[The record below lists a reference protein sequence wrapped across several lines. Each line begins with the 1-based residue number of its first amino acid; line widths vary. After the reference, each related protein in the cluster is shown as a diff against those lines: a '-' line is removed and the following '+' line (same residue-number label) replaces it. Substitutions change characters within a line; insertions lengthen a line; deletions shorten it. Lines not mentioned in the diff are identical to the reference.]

1 MSRTP
6 IDAGIDRIDSRDVLD
21 EIKLLELE
29 DRWVIVQ
36 RDGDTERWWNWDE
49 GRWVDDI
56 ADTTRCTFDEQED
69 VDGPPTV
76 IGWSWEL
83 DGDEQEYERLVRLR
97 ELIDLM
103 ENASMDS
110 ATDGIFAIEDSDF
123 EDYAQELAEE
133 VCADWR
139 LIRDSRWPFSCID
152 WEKAADELKVDYT
165 EFEWQGYT
173 YWTR

>member
-1 MSRTP
+1 MSTHHDISP
-6 IDAGIDRIDSRDVLD
+6 GIDRIDSRDALD
-21 EIKLLELE
+21 EINLLELE

-56 ADTTRCTFDEQED
+56 TATTRCTFDEQDEMG
-69 VDGPPTV
+69 GPPSD
-76 IGWSWEL
+76 GWSWEL

-110 ATDGIFAIEDSDF
+110 AKDGIFAIEDSDF

-139 LIRDSRWPFSCID
+139 LIRDGRWPFSCID